1 MLAPV
6 ELPRPRTWRAL
17 VERAL
22 DEDLGPGDVTSALV
36 VPADAVAPGVI
47 EARQE
52 LVVCGLEVARAVFAA
67 LESRLAFEPAAADG
81 EEVAAGSVL
90 ARVRGPLRALLAGER
105 TALNFLQRMCGIATF
120 TRRYVEAVAGTGAE
134 IVDTRKTLPGWRTL
148 DKYATAVGGARNH
161 RAGLYDGILLKD
173 NHVAFA
179 GGVVPA
185 VKAALAAAPAGLR
198 VQVEVE
204 SEEDAQAAVDAG
216 ADFLLLDNCG
226 IALLRRIA
234 QRLRGSA
241 LLEASG
247 GVNLANVRAVAET
260 GVHRIS
266 IGALTH
272 SAPAAD
278 IALELT
284 LAQGGRRPTR
294 SPQGREAAAQRGEAE
309 RSASPRETEASEGGP
324 LHGGVPK

>member
-6 ELPRPRTWRAL
+6 ELPAPRTWRAL

-22 DEDLGPGDVTSALV
+22 DEDLGPGDATSALV

-52 LVVCGLEVARAVFAA
+52 LGVCGLEVARAVFAA
-67 LESRLAFEPAAADG
+67 LEPRLAFEPAAADG
-81 EEVAAGSVL
+81 EEIAAGSVL

-161 RAGLYDGILLKD
+161 RVGLYDGILLKD

-216 ADFLLLDNCG
+216 ADFLLLDNCS
-226 IALLRRIA
+226 LDVLRRIA
-234 QRLRGSA
+234 ARLRGVA

-247 GVNLANVRAVAET
+247 GVTLANVRAVAET
-260 GVHRIS
+260 GVQRIS

-278 IALELT
+278 VALELT
-284 LAQGGRRPTR
+284 L
-294 SPQGREAAAQRGEAE
+294 
-309 RSASPRETEASEGGP
+309 
-324 LHGGVPK
+324 GGVAR

>member
-1 MLAPV
+1 M
-6 ELPRPRTWRAL
+6 
-17 VERAL
+17 
-22 DEDLGPGDVTSALV
+22 
-36 VPADAVAPGVI
+36 PADAEAPGVI
-47 EARQE
+47 EARQD

-67 LESRLAFEPAAADG
+67 LEPRLAFEPAAADG
-81 EEVAAGSVL
+81 DAVAAGSVL

-105 TALNFLQRMCGIATF
+105 TALNFLMRMCGIATA

-134 IVDTRKTLPGWRTL
+134 IVDTRKTLPGWRAL

-161 RAGLYDGILLKD
+161 RVGLYDGILLKD

-185 VKAALAAAPAGLR
+185 VKSALAAAPAGLR

-204 SEEDAQAAVDAG
+204 SEAGRAGRRRRGRRLPAARQ
-216 ADFLLLDNCG
+216 LQP
-226 IALLRRIA
+226 RRA
-234 QRLRGSA
+234 APDRRSACAAHA

-260 GVHRIS
+260 GVQRIS

-278 IALELT
+278 VALELA
-284 LAQGGRRPTR
+284 L
-294 SPQGREAAAQRGEAE
+294 
-309 RSASPRETEASEGGP
+309 
-324 LHGGVPK
+324 GGVRK

>member
-6 ELPRPRTWRAL
+6 ELPPPRLWRAL

-22 DEDLGPGDVTSALV
+22 DEDLGSGDVTSALV
-36 VPADAVAPGVI
+36 VPRDAEAPGVI
-47 EARQE
+47 EARQQ
-52 LVVCGLEVARAVFAA
+52 LVLCGVPVAREVFAA
-67 LESRLAFEPAAADG
+67 IDPRLAFESAAEDG
-81 EEVAAGSVL
+81 ESLAPRAGI
-90 ARVRGPLRALLAGER
+90 ARLHGPLRALLAGER
-105 TALNFLQRMCGIATF
+105 TALNFLMRMCGIATA
-120 TRRYVEAVAGTGAE
+120 TRRYVDAVAGTGAE
-134 IVDTRKTLPGWRTL
+134 IVDTRKTLPGWRAL

-161 RAGLYDGILLKD
+161 RVGLYDGILLKD

-198 VQVEVE
+198 VQIEVE

-216 ADFLLLDNCG
+216 ADFLLLDNCS
-226 IALLRRIA
+226 LDVLSRIA
-234 QRLRGSA
+234 SRLRGQA

-247 GVNLANVRAVAET
+247 GVNLQNVRAVAET
-260 GVHRIS
+260 GVQRIS

-278 IALELT
+278 VALELT
-284 LAQGGRRPTR
+284 LGSARR
-294 SPQGREAAAQRGEAE
+294 
-309 RSASPRETEASEGGP
+309 
-324 LHGGVPK
+324 

>member
-1 MLAPV
+1 MLGPV
-6 ELPRPRTWRAL
+6 ELPPPRTWRAL
-17 VERAL
+17 LERAL
-22 DEDLGPGDVTSALV
+22 DEDLGSGDVTSALV
-36 VPADAVAPGVI
+36 IPADAAAEGVI
-47 EARQE
+47 EARQD

-67 LESRLAFEPAAADG
+67 LEARLSFEPGAADG
-81 EEVAAGSVL
+81 DAVAAGAVI

-105 TALNFLQRMCGIATF
+105 TALNFLMRLCGIATQ
-120 TRRYVEAVAGTGAE
+120 TRRYVEAIAGTGAQ
-134 IVDTRKTLPGWRTL
+134 IVDTRKTLPGWRAL
-148 DKYATAVGGARNH
+148 DKYATAVGGAHNH

-204 SEEDAQAAVDAG
+204 SEADAVAAVEAG
-216 ADFLLLDNCG
+216 ADFLLLDNCSV
-226 IALLRRIA
+226 ALLRRIA
-234 QRLRGSA
+234 ERLRGAA

-260 GVHRIS
+260 GVQRIS

-278 IALELT
+278 VALELA
-284 LAQGGRRPTR
+284 L
-294 SPQGREAAAQRGEAE
+294 
-309 RSASPRETEASEGGP
+309 GGP
-324 LHGGVPK
+324 RPGGVRA